1 MLALRAGVF
10 FPLLVA
16 VRSAYQGVLVGR
28 RRSAPIAVGTFLR
41 LLFLAIMVFT
51 VVPRVPW
58 GGPVAAVLALAAA
71 VLVETIY
78 VIVLTMRTPEKE
90 EGPSPAHEAGRRLS
104 GKVRFL
110 APLAWTMVLGSLTNP
125 LVNAF
130 IARTPNPEQGLAVF
144 SVVASL
150 IWFMASSVLRF
161 SSVTIALGTTRA
173 NLRRLERFVWR
184 YVGSVCAAVFL
195 VTLTPAA
202 RHPARAGHRT
212 LARARRPRS
221 PSPRASLAAASG
233 GRLHRVPAGDPHA
246 QRPHR
251 GGRVRGDEPRRGDR
265 RDSVRSGSRW
275 ECAAVFWAPSSSA
288 RPSWPS
294 FSPCSP
300 YAAGREWS
308 GPGGPALERGF
319 RCRYPLR
326 APTRKGRRPVRTL
339 LIVLLYALL
348 VLTLHVAGVLAPTPA
363 NWGVHHYGFLP
374 GAGCG
379 AACWGRWCWACLVWA
394 VARGRRAE
402 RAKPSSRVPGILIG
416 LVDRGRGRG
425 ALLARARAD
434 DVHGRSAPRF
444 ARYPSSPSPE

>member
-1 MLALRAGVF
+1 MPHLPTRPVLTTRDILGLFLPLAATSTMMSVSTPIINAGLARMPDPELNLAAFGIAFTLSVFLESPVFALQQAIIAWYRGSGSIRSFVRFSVGLGLALTVVECLIVFTPAAPFIFRRLLGASEELTGPAVLALRAGVL

-41 LLFLAIMVFT
+41 LLFLAVMVFT
-51 VVPRVPW
+51 VVPRVSW
-58 GGPVAAVLALAAA
+58 GGPVAAMLALAAA

-90 EGPSPAHEAGRRLS
+90 EGTSPAHEAGRSLP

-130 IARTPNPEQGLAVF
+130 IARTPSPEQGLAVF

-202 RHPARAGHRT
+202 GILLERVIGLSPELA
-212 LARARRPRS
+212 ARARLPFALLSLQPLVAGFIAYQQGILTRS
-221 PSPRASLAAASG
+221 AHTAAVGFAGMS
-233 GRLHRVPAGDPHA
+233 RVIAIAGLGA
-246 QRPHR
+246 VGIAMGMR
-251 GGRVRGDEPRRGDR
+251 GGLLGAILL
-265 RDSVRSGSRW
+265 GSAFVA
-275 ECAAVFWAPSSSA
+275 E
-288 RPSWPS
+288 
-294 FSPCSP
+294 
-300 YAAGREWS
+300 
-308 GPGGPALERGF
+308 
-319 RCRYPLR
+319 
-326 APTRKGRRPVRTL
+326 L
-339 LIVLLYALL
+339 LTLL
-348 VLTLHVAGVLAPTPA
+348 VL
-363 NWGVHHYGFLP
+363 
-374 GAGCG
+374 
-379 AACWGRWCWACLVWA
+379 
-394 VARGRRAE
+394 RGR
-402 RAKPSSRVPGILIG
+402 PRVVWPWG
-416 LVDRGRGRG
+416 
-425 ALLARARAD
+425 ARA
-434 DVHGRSAPRF
+434 
-444 ARYPSSPSPE
+444 